1 MVDLPEE
8 LPAETRVSY
17 ARLVASERPV
27 RREILTMRVATY
39 LSHIESA
46 AGEYDEMNVP
56 LAKALGQALL
66 QLIELCPEHHAPHLR
81 ATVAYFAHSDDADH
95 DFESPLGFDDDL
107 AVFNAVCG
115 HVGLPEL
122 RVSSP

>member
-8 LPAETRVSY
+8 LPAETRVAY
-17 ARLVASERPV
+17 ARLVAAERPV

-46 AGEYDEMNVP
+46 AADYGQMNVP
-56 LAKALGQALL
+56 LALALGQALL
-66 QLIELCPEHHAPHLR
+66 QLIDRCPEEHSPHLR
-81 ATVAYFAHSDDADH
+81 AAVAYFAHSDDADH
-95 DFESPLGFDDDL
+95 DFESPLGFDDDV

-115 HVGLPEL
+115 HVGLPDL
-122 RVSSP
+122 KVSGP